1 MSEPRLIE
9 IYRAKNTFEA
19 HLMKAALEDA
29 GIRVQ
34 VTGDFLNGAIGDI
47 PVGWNTAP
55 QILVMEPDAEQARKV
70 IDEIEAIQRSKEE
83 SSELEAEN
91 FDESSASMSER
102 KLVQIYVAENT
113 AQAHVIQNALEDAGI
128 PAQVQG
134 DALSGGIPLGWATA
148 PTILVFEE
156 DAERARLL
164 IEEGESHRDDPI
176 SE

>member
-9 IYRAKNTFEA
+9 IYRATNTFEA

-55 QILVMEPDAEQARKV
+55 QILVMETDAEQARKV
-70 IDEIEAIQRSKEE
+70 IDEIEAIQRGKEG
-83 SSELEAEN
+83 SPDLEAESS
-91 FDESSASMSER
+91 DESSAGMSDR

-113 AQAHVIQNALEDAGI
+113 AHAHVIQSALEDEGI
-128 PAQVQG
+128 PAQVEG
-134 DALSGGIPLGWATA
+134 DALTGGLPLGWSTA
-148 PTILVFEE
+148 PSILVFEE

-164 IEEGESHRDDPI
+164 IDEVESRKQAD
-176 SE
+176 E